1 METIKRLVALHD
13 NYEPNAAIPELVTHT
28 EIQEEE
34 EFLYYCLE
42 TKVMKLLCAFLMK
55 HKLFKSN
62 LYWKEIFRDIWFGRW
77 SEGSCAFEHI
87 FLGEFK
93 RNKVSGVHNWVFFLL
108 QESREKVDYYGFDKA
123 LDFGRTSKGQGR
135 GGIVTTTFGW
145 ENGGAW
151 YQKPYSSLFIGL
163 SPEMELALYTLGFFL
178 KPGGI
183 INISLGGS
191 KIDIQ
196 THAFR
201 TRDKTYLSSAFPR
214 ITQRKLQL
222 NEIVSTNV
230 AGNVIFFNRKK
241 GYGFIK
247 IKDCAKKV
255 FVHRSENAG
264 HKLKPGDFLIFDI
277 KIGLKGHVACHVDQ
291 ETINENT

>member
-1 METIKRLVALHD
+1 MLKHDTNNCANYFSCNLQNHREKNKDVCEKPLFYNIQTKLWEVETIKRLVALHD

-77 SEGSCAFEHI
+77 SEGSCAFEHK

-123 LDFGRTSKGQGR
+123 LDF
-135 GGIVTTTFGW
+135 
-145 ENGGAW
+145 
-151 YQKPYSSLFIGL
+151 
-163 SPEMELALYTLGFFL
+163 
-178 KPGGI
+178 
-183 INISLGGS
+183 
-191 KIDIQ
+191 
-196 THAFR
+196 
-201 TRDKTYLSSAFPR
+201 
-214 ITQRKLQL
+214 
-222 NEIVSTNV
+222 
-230 AGNVIFFNRKK
+230 
-241 GYGFIK
+241 
-247 IKDCAKKV
+247 
-255 FVHRSENAG
+255 
-264 HKLKPGDFLIFDI
+264 
-277 KIGLKGHVACHVDQ
+277 
-291 ETINENT
+291 